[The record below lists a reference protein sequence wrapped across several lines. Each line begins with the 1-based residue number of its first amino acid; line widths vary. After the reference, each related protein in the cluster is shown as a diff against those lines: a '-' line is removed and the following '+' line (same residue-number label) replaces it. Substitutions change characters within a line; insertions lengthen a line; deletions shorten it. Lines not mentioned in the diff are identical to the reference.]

1 MVANG
6 SEQMGHRRH
15 GHDRHD
21 HGRSGREYRQRRPP
35 ADERHVGRHDRGNHV
50 GRDRLHALQRL
61 CHAAHRLAVGPL
73 RAQAD
78 VRRERL
84 AVHGRLDVLRPG
96 AHPPDDGDVPRASGG
111 RGRGA
116 DDRFAGDPAGGVS
129 SAPAGGGD
137 GRVRDGG
144 RARARPRSHAGRLA
158 HRPIRLAV
166 DLLRQRPDRRS
177 HLLLVQRFIA
187 DPPYLVRERGRVDV
201 PGIALLAL
209 GLGALQLMLEE
220 GQRKD
225 WFDSSFI
232 VTLGAAAGLGLAL
245 FIWRELATARPAV
258 DLRILKSASF
268 SSATALGGVLGMGL
282 YGSLFLLPLFLQNLL
297 GNPAETAGL
306 ALMPR
311 SLAMAVVM
319 PIGGL
324 LYNRLG
330 PRLLIA
336 AGLLVS
342 AFSFQELSH
351 LTIVVGFWDVFVRQL
366 WQGVGFSLI
375 FVALSTAAL
384 GTIEKAKMTAAA
396 GLYNVVR
403 QVFGSVGIA
412 VAATTLTTGIAR
424 YHDSLA
430 EHVTMYDPTTRQWL
444 ATATAALRAA
454 GSDAYTASRR
464 ALDLL
469 NGDVT
474 RQAVVLSY
482 NHVFALVMLL
492 FAIALPLV
500 LLLRATGAP
509 RDEAAALIG
518 E

>member
-1 MVANG
+1 
-6 SEQMGHRRH
+6 
-15 GHDRHD
+15 
-21 HGRSGREYRQRRPP
+21 
-35 ADERHVGRHDRGNHV
+35 
-50 GRDRLHALQRL
+50 
-61 CHAAHRLAVGPL
+61 
-73 RAQAD
+73 
-78 VRRERL
+78 
-84 AVHGRLDVLRPG
+84 
-96 AHPPDDGDVPRASGG
+96 
-111 RGRGA
+111 
-116 DDRFAGDPAGGVS
+116 
-129 SAPAGGGD
+129 
-137 GRVRDGG
+137 
-144 RARARPRSHAGRLA
+144 
-158 HRPIRLAV
+158 
-166 DLLRQRPDRRS
+166 
-177 HLLLVQRFIA
+177 
-187 DPPYLVRERGRVDV
+187 
-201 PGIALLAL
+201 
-209 GLGALQLMLEE
+209 
-220 GQRKD
+220 
-225 WFDSSFI
+225 
-232 VTLGAAAGLGLAL
+232 
-245 FIWRELATARPAV
+245 
-258 DLRILKSASF
+258 
-268 SSATALGGVLGMGL
+268 
-282 YGSLFLLPLFLQNLL
+282 
-297 GNPAETAGL
+297 
-306 ALMPR
+306 
-311 SLAMAVVM
+311 MAVVM

-351 LTIVVGFWDVFVRQL
+351 LTIAVGFWDVFVPLL

-444 ATATAALRAA
+444 AVATAALRAA

-464 ALDLL
+464 ALDLP
-469 NGDVT
+469 NCDVT

-500 LLLRATGAP
+500 LLLRATGTA
-509 RDEAAALIG
+509 RDEATALIG

>member
-1 MVANG
+1 
-6 SEQMGHRRH
+6 
-15 GHDRHD
+15 
-21 HGRSGREYRQRRPP
+21 
-35 ADERHVGRHDRGNHV
+35 
-50 GRDRLHALQRL
+50 
-61 CHAAHRLAVGPL
+61 
-73 RAQAD
+73 
-78 VRRERL
+78 
-84 AVHGRLDVLRPG
+84 
-96 AHPPDDGDVPRASGG
+96 
-111 RGRGA
+111 
-116 DDRFAGDPAGGVS
+116 
-129 SAPAGGGD
+129 
-137 GRVRDGG
+137 
-144 RARARPRSHAGRLA
+144 
-158 HRPIRLAV
+158 
-166 DLLRQRPDRRS
+166 
-177 HLLLVQRFIA
+177 
-187 DPPYLVRERGRVDV
+187 
-201 PGIALLAL
+201 
-209 GLGALQLMLEE
+209 
-220 GQRKD
+220 
-225 WFDSSFI
+225 
-232 VTLGAAAGLGLAL
+232 
-245 FIWRELATARPAV
+245 
-258 DLRILKSASF
+258 
-268 SSATALGGVLGMGL
+268 
-282 YGSLFLLPLFLQNLL
+282 LPLFLQNLL
-297 GNPAETAGL
+297 GYPAETAGL

>member
-50 GRDRLHALQRL
+50 GRDGLHALQRL

-78 VRRERL
+78 GRRERL
-84 AVHGRLDVLRPG
+84 AVHGRLDVLR
-96 AHPPDDGDVPRASGG
+96 
-111 RGRGA
+111 
-116 DDRFAGDPAGGVS
+116 
-129 SAPAGGGD
+129 
-137 GRVRDGG
+137 
-144 RARARPRSHAGRLA
+144 
-158 HRPIRLAV
+158 
-166 DLLRQRPDRRS
+166 
-177 HLLLVQRFIA
+177 
-187 DPPYLVRERGRVDV
+187 
-201 PGIALLAL
+201 
-209 GLGALQLMLEE
+209 QLMLEE

-232 VTLGAAAGLGLAL
+232 VTLAVASGLGLAL
-245 FIWRELATARPAV
+245 FVWRELATDRPAV

-351 LTIVVGFWDVFVRQL
+351 LTIAVGFWDVFVPQL

-474 RQAVVLSY
+474 RQV
-482 NHVFALVMLL
+482 
-492 FAIALPLV
+492 
-500 LLLRATGAP
+500 
-509 RDEAAALIG
+509 
-518 E
+518 